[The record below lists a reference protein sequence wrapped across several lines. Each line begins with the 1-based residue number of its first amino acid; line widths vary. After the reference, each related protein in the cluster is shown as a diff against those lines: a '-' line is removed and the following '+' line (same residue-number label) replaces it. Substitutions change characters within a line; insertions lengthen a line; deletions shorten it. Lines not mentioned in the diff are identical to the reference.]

1 MSRHER
7 VVNPVPEFAYRNCLS
22 ADVLPLENNS
32 HSRNLVFTEV
42 Q

>member
-1 MSRHER
+1 
-7 VVNPVPEFAYRNCLS
+7 VVNPAPEFEYRNYLN
-22 ADVLPLENNS
+22 AEALPLENNS